1 MSRHKTPRIPVT
13 ADRLRMIT
21 VLAAGLVTVA
31 VNAARPKIV
40 VGIVV
45 DGLHQE
51 YIDLLRG
58 DFGQDGF
65 NRLLNNGIVFENVDY
80 GPGLDATA
88 ATAAMSRM
96 MTSRSMRLSFPNR
109 RPFSSMIF
117 I

>member
-88 ATAAMSRM
+88 ATAVL
-96 MTSRSMRLSFPNR
+96 MTGA
-109 RPFSSMIF
+109 
-117 I
+117 